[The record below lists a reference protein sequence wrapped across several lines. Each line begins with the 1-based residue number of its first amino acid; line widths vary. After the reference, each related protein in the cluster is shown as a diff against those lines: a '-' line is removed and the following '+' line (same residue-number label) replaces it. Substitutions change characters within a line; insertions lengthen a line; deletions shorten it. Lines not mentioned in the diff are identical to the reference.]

1 MTNGSFASLGTAKT
15 SQTPTSSHLQ
25 SDLSGTAVPV
35 SPSVAV
41 PPSLPP
47 PSPLA
52 VALAKYRYA
61 GSLSS
66 SSRSGFVFVSPT
78 GRYIV
83 VPRSACHLS
92 DHFRICQFHDFNLP
106 AF

>member
-25 SDLSGTAVPV
+25 SDLSGAAVPV
-35 SPSVAV
+35 SPSVV
-41 PPSLPP
+41 VPP

-92 DHFRICQFHDFNLP
+92 DHFRICQFHDFKLP